1 MNPCMRFFFLVDFTI
16 VFCNLRYSVS
26 FLLAKMKIHNS
37 LTIIYADDDCDNNDI
52 LDGLRYSVHKVERES
67 LQVLMNKPEIQ
78 SEDFLRFLKVL
89 R

>member
-1 MNPCMRFFFLVDFTI
+1 M
-16 VFCNLRYSVS
+16 
-26 FLLAKMKIHNS
+26 
-37 LTIIYADDDCDNNDI
+37 IYADDDSDNNDI